1 MPLLFSRISSR
12 GVMLRHVA
20 SLWFLSRHGIWLD
33 YRLILICWV
42 MALNEHI
49 WLFYFSLCVP
59 VCVRAYTHIHTCVYV
74 HMLARGSYIFVCVC
88 VHVHACTHAYTWE
101 LHIHVCMCLC
111 GKKISALDTAHQVE
125 HTWNSPMW
133 LTGRPVST
141 GNPST
146 TILGFL
152 YVTSTVQTHVLMLA

>member
-49 WLFYFSLCVP
+49 WLFYFSLCAP
-59 VCVRAYTHIHTCVYV
+59 VCVHAYTRIHTCMYV

-88 VHVHACTHAYTWE
+88 ARACLYTCLHMGVTYTCVHVFVW
-101 LHIHVCMCLC
+101 
-111 GKKISALDTAHQVE
+111 KKISALDTAHQVE